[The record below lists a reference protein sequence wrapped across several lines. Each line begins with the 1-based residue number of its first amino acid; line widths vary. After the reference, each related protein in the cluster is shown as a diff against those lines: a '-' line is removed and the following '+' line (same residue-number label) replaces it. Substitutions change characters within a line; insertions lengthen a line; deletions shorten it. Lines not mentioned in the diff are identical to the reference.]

1 MTLTWK
7 KKYTTV
13 INTNICSDYKDKH
26 IQNPLAGKNKLY
38 WHAVSKRTAGML
50 VRLAEKDPNVQK
62 KKKRSEIHSI
72 GSLEC
77 IE

>member
-13 INTNICSDYKDKH
+13 INTNIFSDYEDKH
-26 IQNPLAGKNKLY
+26 IQNPLAGKKKLY
-38 WHAVSKRTAGML
+38 YHAVSKSTAGMRVKL
-50 VRLAEKDPNVQK
+50 VKKDPNVQK

-72 GSLEC
+72 DSLEC